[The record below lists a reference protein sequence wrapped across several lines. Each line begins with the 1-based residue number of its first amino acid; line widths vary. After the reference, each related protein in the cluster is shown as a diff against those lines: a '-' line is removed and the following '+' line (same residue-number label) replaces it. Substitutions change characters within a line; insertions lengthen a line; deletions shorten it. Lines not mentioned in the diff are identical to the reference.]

1 MEAPVLAKAVSK
13 TGIAAVVEEEARPVH
28 DGHPAQGEGAKT
40 KSRRPR
46 KKISGAVEQET
57 ASEPSPEAEMT
68 VASVALSKAAQRRMT
83 KRLAAAAHLQRDER
97 WKRRLH
103 PAAW

>member
-1 MEAPVLAKAVSK
+1 MLGKTVSK
-13 TGIAAVVEEEARPVH
+13 TVIAAVVEVEVRPVY
-28 DGHPAQGEGAKT
+28 DV
-40 KSRRPR
+40 RP
-46 KKISGAVEQET
+46 
-57 ASEPSPEAEMT
+57 AEMT
-68 VASVALSKAAQRRMT
+68 VASVVLSKVALRRMT

>member
-1 MEAPVLAKAVSK
+1 MEAPVLGKTVSK
-13 TGIAAVVEEEARPVH
+13 TGIAAVVEEEVRPVH
-28 DGHPAQGEGAKT
+28 DVRPAQGEGAKT
-40 KSRRPR
+40 KSRGPGRRLLGLLSRRPHPNQ
-46 KKISGAVEQET
+46 S
-57 ASEPSPEAEMT
+57 EAEMT
-68 VASVALSKAAQRRMT
+68 VASVALSKVAQRRMT